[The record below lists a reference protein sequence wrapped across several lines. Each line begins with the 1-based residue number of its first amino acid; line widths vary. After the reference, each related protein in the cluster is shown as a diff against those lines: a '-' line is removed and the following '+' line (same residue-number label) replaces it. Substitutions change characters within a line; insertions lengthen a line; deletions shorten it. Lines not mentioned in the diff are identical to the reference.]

1 MDSLLK
7 VNDLTVT
14 LGVGANQQRLV
25 EQVGFTLEAGQI
37 LSIVGESGS
46 GKSLT
51 AKAIAGLLP
60 PAVKASGEV
69 IFRRQNLL
77 SEEVSSPLGTG
88 IGLVFQEPMTALTP
102 VLTVGLQLTEAMLF
116 HGLADRAEA
125 NARAI
130 EMLERVGIPAAAA
143 RMSQYPHELSGGMRQ
158 RVMIAMMMLLQPQ
171 ILIADE
177 PTTALDVTVQA
188 QILDLLRDI
197 VTETGIGL
205 ILITHDMGVVAEL
218 ADDVLVLRRGAVVE
232 AGTTQRIFASP
243 EQPYT
248 QELLAAVP
256 RLDNA
261 PPPPSHARD
270 RFAPENPLVSVKNVT
285 KTFRSA
291 GAVFASGH
299 VTQALDD
306 VSLSIEQGETLA
318 LVGESGSGK
327 STLGRVIARLVEADA
342 GAVQFD
348 GRELLELQ
356 GAALRR
362 VRPQIQVIFQD
373 PYASLDPRHRIA
385 STITEPVAIR
395 ERISRAAR
403 LKLAAALLARVG
415 LDEDMAMRYPHE
427 FSGGQR
433 QRIAIARAL
442 AANPKLIIADE
453 PTSALDVSIQAQIL
467 ELLAS
472 LQREEGLTVLFISHD
487 LAVVRQIAD
496 RVAVMRQGRIVEMG
510 PVETVWKERAHPYT
524 QALIAAAPIP
534 DPERRRGTH
543 APMPGT
549 FAKGPLVEQSPGH
562 WAAL

>member
-261 PPPPSHARD
+261 PPPHRM
-270 RFAPENPLVSVKNVT
+270 R
-285 KTFRSA
+285 
-291 GAVFASGH
+291 
-299 VTQALDD
+299 
-306 VSLSIEQGETLA
+306 ET
-318 LVGESGSGK
+318 V
-327 STLGRVIARLVEADA
+327 
-342 GAVQFD
+342 
-348 GRELLELQ
+348 
-356 GAALRR
+356 LRR
-362 VRPQIQVIFQD
+362 KTR
-373 PYASLDPRHRIA
+373 
-385 STITEPVAIR
+385 
-395 ERISRAAR
+395 
-403 LKLAAALLARVG
+403 
-415 LDEDMAMRYPHE
+415 
-427 FSGGQR
+427 
-433 QRIAIARAL
+433 
-442 AANPKLIIADE
+442 
-453 PTSALDVSIQAQIL
+453 
-467 ELLAS
+467 
-472 LQREEGLTVLFISHD
+472 
-487 LAVVRQIAD
+487 
-496 RVAVMRQGRIVEMG
+496 
-510 PVETVWKERAHPYT
+510 
-524 QALIAAAPIP
+524 
-534 DPERRRGTH
+534 
-543 APMPGT
+543 
-549 FAKGPLVEQSPGH
+549 
-562 WAAL
+562 